1 MQEPLSQLE
10 LWTGLFWEL
19 ALFLFGMDIMTSALK
34 RATGDYLK
42 DLLGRLARSGVRKS
56 AISPPTHRTV

>member
-1 MQEPLSQLE
+1 LDRPLF
-10 LWTGLFWEL
+10 GGL